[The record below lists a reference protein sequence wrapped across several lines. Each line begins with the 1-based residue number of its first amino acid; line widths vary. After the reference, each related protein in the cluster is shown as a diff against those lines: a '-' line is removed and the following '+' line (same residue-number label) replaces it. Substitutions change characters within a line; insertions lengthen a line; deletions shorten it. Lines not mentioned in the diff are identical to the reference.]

1 VALAK
6 IKTRLRPQAQS
17 QPQRPKPPLE
27 ALYPQQHRPNPAS
40 PETESFQLMFA
51 IIKSWMDEDVIE
63 ATVRNAFSQGAD
75 AVYLVDNGS
84 TDDTVAIAEAA
95 GATVAEVYHTDAF
108 DGPLAHTVMNGVVAR
123 ESLRAGAEHIWWH
136 YLDSDEF
143 AEFPD
148 GLTVREYLATLDRQ
162 FRIVGSTFV
171 NHVPSAA
178 PQYLP
183 GFHPFDFQPMGY
195 TFTPSWNPIC
205 GLDHWKHPLQRFDR
219 HGPFVVC
226 QRGSHGAYCAQTL
239 VEPSV
244 GITTHHFQYRDE
256 TTTKAKLEFTR
267 AERTGLYGSDGLDG
281 FSRRSRSVDAVYAQR
296 WEEVE
301 TEAHRTLA
309 DIGGPQPWP
318 RSKNARRWYSPEDLD
333 TARAAWTAKQDDTAV
348 SSS

>member
-1 VALAK
+1 VDVAKVKA
-6 IKTRLRPQAQS
+6 RLRRRSP
-17 QPQRPKPPLE
+17 PQRPTQPIE
-27 ALYPQQHRPNPAS
+27 RLYPELHRPNPAT
-40 PETESFQLMFA
+40 PETPPVVLMFA
-51 IIKSWMDEDVIE
+51 IIKAWMDEDVIE
-63 ATVRNAFSQGAD
+63 ATVCNAIIQGAD
-75 AVYLVDNGS
+75 AVYVVDNGS
-84 TDDTVAIAEAA
+84 TDETVDIARAA

-108 DGPLAHTVMNGVVAR
+108 DGPLAQTVMNGVVAR

-143 AEFPD
+143 AEGPD
-148 GLTVREYLATLDRQ
+148 GRTVREYLATLDRQ

-178 PQYLP
+178 PQYLS
-183 GFHPFDFQPMGY
+183 GFHPLDFQPLGY
-195 TFTPSWNPIC
+195 TFTPSWMPTC

-219 HGPFVVC
+219 HSPFVVC
-226 QRGSHGAYCAQTL
+226 QRGSHGAYCAEPL

-256 TTTKAKLEFTR
+256 TTTKAKLELTR
-267 AERTGLYGSDGLDG
+267 AQRTGLYGSDGLDG

-309 DIGGPQPWP
+309 DVDGLQPWP
-318 RSKNARRWYSPEDLD
+318 RIADVRRWYTPEDLD
-333 TARAAWTAKQDDTAV
+333 TARSAWTAKQGDAAV
-348 SSS
+348 NPS